1 MKPTHLLLALTA
13 TLGTAALAYA
23 FPDMKKL
30 LSLIPFVLVALF
42 ATGCASTG
50 GKHGLA
56 INSVLDAALPADFT
70 GPAHLEHKNPY
81 FDFTIDAG
89 GLWHDAAGWHW
100 TWLKYK
106 RSGRFSNGVV
116 EIGIPPK

>member
-1 MKPTHLLLALTA
+1 MKSPALLLALSA
-13 TLGTAALAYA
+13 LLGAAALAFA

-30 LSLIPFVLVALF
+30 LTLIPFALVVLF
-42 ATGCASTG
+42 ATGCATTG

-56 INSVLDAALPADFT
+56 ISAVLDAALPPDFT
-70 GPAHLEHKNPY
+70 GPAHVEHKNPY

-89 GLWHDAAGWHW
+89 GLRHDASGWHW
-100 TWLKYK
+100 DWLKYR
-106 RSGRFSNGVV
+106 RSDRFTSGVV